1 MIRYFPII
9 ILLTIC
15 SCERSKDNSILLGDD
30 YARKALSDAL
40 ADTVD
45 ILPVDK
51 VLIESEETA
60 IDFAEVVLFKV
71 YGRETIEDER
81 PYQVRNIDGYWIING
96 TLPKGYLGGTFEII
110 FNSKDGQIIRLIHY
124 K

>member
-1 MIRYFPII
+1 MRFILII
-9 ILLTIC
+9 TALTFI
-15 SCERSKDNSILLGDD
+15 SCEKSRENSIFLGEE
-30 YARKALSDAL
+30 YARKALTEAL

-45 ILPVDK
+45 ILPADK
-51 VLIESEETA
+51 ILIDNEETA

-81 PYQVRNIDGYWIING
+81 PYEVHKIDGYWIIKG
-96 TLPKGYLGGTFEII
+96 TLPTGYLGGTFEII
-110 FNSKDGQIIRLIHY
+110 FNSKDGQILRLVHY